1 MSAAIAQWRGF
12 KAATRLGWVISSNW
26 TRPFIFVIYSVLRPL
41 SGAFILV
48 VMYRVIS
55 GGAAGTATYLAFL
68 VSGVAFWSF
77 VQYGFAGLANG
88 MADDRGEYRMLK
100 YVYTSPVHFYVYLL
114 GRGLAQLASAVAS
127 AVIVLVVATI
137 ALRLPID
144 PLRVNYPLLLAAS
157 FLAMLAVIAMAM
169 AYGLLLLLARDSHGY
184 GDLGASVLYVVS
196 GAIFPISVLPG
207 ILATVA
213 ALSPLVYWMELIRRS
228 LLGSHT
234 IRMFA
239 TLSDGDVLL
248 RLLVATAATLIIA
261 HLIFSWADRLA
272 RQRGLIDME
281 SNW

>member
-1 MSAAIAQWRGF
+1 MSAAIEQWRGF
-12 KAATRLGWVISSNW
+12 KAATRLGWEVSSNW
-26 TRPFIFVIYSVLRPL
+26 TRPLIFVIYSVLRPL

-55 GGAAGTATYLAFL
+55 GAAPNTAAYLAFL

-100 YVYTSPVHFYVYLL
+100 YVYTSPIHFYVYLL
-114 GRGLAQLASAVAS
+114 GRGMAQLASAVAS
-127 AVIVLVVATI
+127 AAIVLVVATI

-213 ALSPLVYWMELIRRS
+213 ALSPLVYWMELIRRT
-228 LLGSHT
+228 LLGSHAT
-234 IRMFA
+234 RMFS
-239 TLSDGDVLL
+239 TLSDADVLL
-248 RLLVATAATLIIA
+248 RLVVATVVTLVLA
-261 HLIFSWADRLA
+261 HIVFTWADRVA
-272 RQRGLIDME
+272 RQQGLIDRE